1 MCELRQ
7 MAFTSPLKSLFFL
20 STRGIS
26 LFFFLNKTIR
36 NNKKRGDK
44 LLMRKT
50 ARTPCVCVCVAMFF
64 FSGRN
69 ESEIIFSFT
78 KRNKHF
84 FLWLFFFFIFY
95 ELEKV
100 FFSFYLLFSPPMASQ
115 CFRTSIKRREEEE
128 EEDKVYVSPC
138 CVDSKSLASHAAER

>member
-1 MCELRQ
+1 

-50 ARTPCVCVCVAMFF
+50 ARTPCVCVCVSPCFF
-64 FSGRN
+64 FRAG
-69 ESEIIFSFT
+69 T
-78 KRNKHF
+78 KVKLF
-84 FLWLFFFFIFY
+84 FLLQKEINISFCGCSFFLFFTSWKKF
-95 ELEKV
+95 